1 MKKHLLILLL
11 VLFTGST
18 IISASTPAD
27 NPESKK
33 VTVSA
38 IKDNLSKN
46 PNLKLNDEEIQCLVD
61 RVNEIRDMDKKQLS
75 RDDKR
80 ALRQEVKDIKQILK
94 EQDYV
99 IYISLTALLLIL
111 LLIIL
116 L

>member
-1 MKKHLLILLL
+1 MKKNLLILLL
-11 VLFTGST
+11 VVFTGST
-18 IISASTPAD
+18 TISAFAD
-27 NPESKK
+27 NNPESKK
-33 VTVSA
+33 VTVSD
-38 IKDNLSKN
+38 IRDNLSKN

-61 RVNEIRDMDKKQLS
+61 RVKEIRSMDKGQLS

-80 ALRQEVKDIKQILK
+80 ALRTEVKDIKQILK

>member
-1 MKKHLLILLL
+1 MKKNLLIILL

-18 IISASTPAD
+18 TISALAD
-27 NPESKK
+27 NPQSKK
-33 VTVSA
+33 ATVSA
-38 IKDNLSKN
+38 IRDNLNKN
-46 PNLKLNDEEIQCLVD
+46 PDVKLNHEEIQCLVD
-61 RVNEIRDMDKKQLS
+61 RINEIRDMDKKQLS

-80 ALRQEVKDIKQILK
+80 VLRQEVKDIKQILK

-99 IYISLTALLLIL
+99 LYISLTALLIIL